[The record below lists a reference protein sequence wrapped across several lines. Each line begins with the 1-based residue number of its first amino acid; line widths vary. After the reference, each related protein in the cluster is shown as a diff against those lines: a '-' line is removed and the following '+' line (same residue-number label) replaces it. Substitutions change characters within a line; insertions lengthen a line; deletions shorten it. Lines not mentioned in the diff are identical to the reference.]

1 MAKVEDRGSLTGPS
15 EPRRI
20 QSLDIFRGLAICGV
34 LLVHMTSFG
43 AVPGA
48 YDFPP
53 LGGWSSADRIVW
65 WIDFLFVEGAMRG
78 LLSMLFGATFVLL
91 TSGED
96 QSITIADRYYRRTIW
111 LFLFG
116 IAHSYFLL
124 MPEDILIIYGAA
136 GLFLFPWR
144 HAAPR
149 ALLVAGMAAV
159 AVLTLSGGVELAGKL
174 SLADAAQE
182 TAARLDAGEPA
193 RRQDAD
199 ILKAW
204 SRAQAEVL
212 PDPQAVKA
220 MLAARLG
227 DFKANFKRMGEIAD
241 ELNTARE
248 FGWYLVDALA
258 LMLVGAAFMKWGI
271 LQGKRPWGFYLRL
284 MLAGYAIGLPLNFL
298 EALQLY
304 ASDFSAVVRL
314 ETLTYE
320 ISRLAVTVGHVGLL
334 HLVLRNPAMALL
346 FQPFAAL
353 GRMAL
358 SNYLGH
364 TLICQWLLF
373 PGFGFALAGRFGLA
387 TLWMIALGIIVFQ
400 LVASRWWLARFR
412 FGPFEWLWR
421 SLALGRSVP
430 LRWREGKGQRRT
442 LAA

>member
-1 MAKVEDRGSLTGPS
+1 MAKVEDRGILTRPS
-15 EPRRI
+15 ASQRI

-34 LLVHMTSFG
+34 LFVHMTFFG
-43 AVPGA
+43 AIPGA
-48 YDFPP
+48 YEFPP
-53 LGGWSSADRIVW
+53 LAGWSPADRSVW

-78 LLSMLFGATFVLL
+78 LLSLLFGATFVLL
-91 TSGED
+91 TSGKD
-96 QSITIADRYYRRTIW
+96 QSIANADRYYRRTIW

-116 IAHSYFLL
+116 IVHSYFLL
-124 MPEDILIIYGAA
+124 MPDDILIIYGAA

-144 HAAPR
+144 HASPR
-149 ALLVAGMAAV
+149 SLLVAGLTAI
-159 AVLTLSGGVELAGKL
+159 AVLTLAGGAELAGKL
-174 SLADAAQE
+174 SLADAAHDAMVRRE
-182 TAARLDAGEPA
+182 AGEPA
-193 RRQDAD
+193 PMQDAEV
-199 ILKAW
+199 LKAW

-212 PDPQAVKA
+212 PDPQAVSA
-220 MLAARLG
+220 QLGARLG
-227 DFKANFKRMGEIAD
+227 GLKANFDLMGGIAD

-271 LQGKRPWGFYLRL
+271 LQGKRPWGFYFRL
-284 MLAGYAIGLPLNFL
+284 MLVGYGIGLPLNFL

-304 ASDFSAVVRL
+304 ASDFGAVVRL

-320 ISRLAVTVGHVGLL
+320 ISRLAVTIGHVGLL
-334 HLVLRNPAMALL
+334 HLALRNPAMARL

-373 PGFGFALAGRFGLA
+373 PGFGFALAGRFALA
-387 TLWMIALGIIVFQ
+387 QLWAIALGIVLFQ
-400 LVASRWWLARFR
+400 LAVSRWWLAGFR
-412 FGPFEWLWR
+412 YGPFEWLWR
-421 SLALGRSVP
+421 SLVLGRSVP
-430 LRWREGKGQRRT
+430 LRWREENGRRGA